1 MNVGIMQPYFFP
13 YIGYFQL
20 IHAVDTFV
28 VYDDVHFI
36 KKGWIH
42 RNRVLID
49 GNPHPFTLSIQKMSQ
64 NRLICDHERS
74 QPDEIAEQQL
84 KLLRHAYHK
93 APQFEHVFPLL
104 ERVIRHPER
113 NVGKY
118 LANGIEE
125 VARYL
130 GISTT
135 FILSSE
141 LNAGFGLK
149 GQTRIIKM
157 CEQLRATHYVNA
169 INGMCLYDADV
180 FEQARIDLSFIKTDS
195 ITYDQG
201 PYTFQPNLS
210 IIDVMMH
217 CSKPEIQFMLE
228 RYALVSNR
236 QVT

>member
-1 MNVGIMQPYFFP
+1 MNVAIMQPYFFP

-42 RNRVLID
+42 RNRILLD
-49 GNPHPFTLSIQKMSQ
+49 GNPHPFVLSVQKMSQ
-64 NRLICDHERS
+64 NRLICEHERAH
-74 QPDEIAEQQL
+74 PDEVAEQQL
-84 KLLRHAYHK
+84 KLLRHAYQK
-93 APQFEHVFPLL
+93 ASQFEQVFPLL
-104 ERVIRHPER
+104 ERVIRNPER

-118 LANGIEE
+118 VAYGIEQ

-141 LNAGFGLK
+141 LNAGIGLK
-149 GQTRIIKM
+149 GQARILHI
-157 CEQLRATHYVNA
+157 CQQLRATHYVNA
-169 INGMCLYDADV
+169 INGMDLYDDEV
-180 FEQARIDLSFIKTDS
+180 FEQAGIDLSFIETEP
-195 ITYDQG
+195 IIYQQG
-201 PYTFQPNLS
+201 SFPFQTNLS

-217 CSKPEIQFMLE
+217 CSQQEIQLMLE

>member
-1 MNVGIMQPYFFP
+1 MNVAIMQPYFFP
-13 YIGYFQL
+13 YLGYFQL
-20 IHAVDTFV
+20 IHAVDAFV

-42 RNRVLID
+42 RNRILLDSV
-49 GNPHPFTLSIQKMSQ
+49 PHPFTLSVQKMSQ
-64 NRLICDHERS
+64 NRLIGDHERA

-84 KLLRHAYHK
+84 QLLRHAYSK
-93 APQFEHVFPLL
+93 APQFEHAYPLL

-118 LANGIEE
+118 LAYGLEE
-125 VARYL
+125 VARHL

-141 LNAGFGLK
+141 LNAGVGLK
-149 GQTRIIKM
+149 GQARIIHI
-157 CEQLRATHYVNA
+157 CEQLGATHYINA
-169 INGMCLYDADV
+169 INGVDLYDADV
-180 FEQARIDLSFIKTDS
+180 FEQTGIDLSFIETES
-195 ITYDQG
+195 IAYDQG
-201 PYTFQPNLS
+201 PCPFQPNLS

-217 CSKPEIQFMLE
+217 CSPQEIRLMLD

>member
-1 MNVGIMQPYFFP
+1 MNVAIMQPYFFP

-42 RNRVLID
+42 RNRILLD

-64 NRLICDHERS
+64 NRLICDHERA
-74 QPDEIAEQQL
+74 QPNEIVEQQL

-104 ERVIRHPER
+104 ERVIRAPER

-118 LANGIEE
+118 LAYGIEE
-125 VARYL
+125 IARYL

-135 FILSSE
+135 FMLSSE
-141 LNAGFGLK
+141 LSAGVELK
-149 GQTRIIKM
+149 GQARILKM
-157 CEQLRATHYVNA
+157 CQQLGATHYVNA
-169 INGMCLYDADV
+169 INGMALYDTDV
-180 FEQARIDLSFIKTDS
+180 FEQAGIDLSFVVTEPV
-195 ITYDQG
+195 TYHQG
-201 PYTFQPNLS
+201 PFPFQANLS
-210 IIDVMMH
+210 IIDVMMY
-217 CSKPEIQFMLE
+217 CSKSDIQLMLK
-228 RYALVSNR
+228 RYARVSNR

>member
-1 MNVGIMQPYFFP
+1 MNVAIMQPYFFP

-42 RNRVLID
+42 RNRILID
-49 GNPHPFTLSIQKMSQ
+49 GNPHPITLPIQKMSQ

-74 QPDEIAEQQL
+74 QPDEIVEQQL

-118 LANGIEE
+118 LAYSIEE

-141 LNAGFGLK
+141 LNAGVGLK
-149 GQTRIIKM
+149 GQARILNI
-157 CEQLRATHYVNA
+157 CEHLRATHYVNA
-169 INGMCLYDADV
+169 INGMDLYDTEV
-180 FEQARIDLSFIKTDS
+180 FEQAGIDLSFIETEP
-195 ITYDQG
+195 IIYHQG
-201 PYTFQPNLS
+201 SCPFQANLS

-217 CSKPEIQFMLE
+217 CPKQEIQLILE